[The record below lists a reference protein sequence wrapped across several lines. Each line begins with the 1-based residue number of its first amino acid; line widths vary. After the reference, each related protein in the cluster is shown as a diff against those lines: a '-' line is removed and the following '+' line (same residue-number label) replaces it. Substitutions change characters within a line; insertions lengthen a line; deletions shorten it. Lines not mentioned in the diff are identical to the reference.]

1 MTTFIIPWNL
11 RNIYWEK
18 GSTSPISFNF
28 HPTSHT
34 NSPPFLIIHNINF
47 FLAYSQVSHVSK
59 SIRFKLSTFKVSQ
72 SPRRRKKLIL
82 YYYFLQLFYFID
94 DQYPC
99 FLLWL
104 FSFNM
109 VLKVPHVIC
118 FILWLSLLVLLFQ
131 EFKFLKTN
139 NKVII
144 SNDHHHHHSLFGQRK
159 ALIASN
165 FDFTP
170 FMKNVHHHHHHYH
183 HQDDVYEQREEPAG
197 GEIDQR
203 YGVEK
208 RLVPT
213 GPNPLH
219 H

>member
-1 MTTFIIPWNL
+1 MFRRVCTLDSSCQPSNFLNL
-11 RNIYWEK
+11 QEEIYIW
-18 GSTSPISFNF
+18 SFYFSPY
-28 HPTSHT
+28 
-34 NSPPFLIIHNINF
+34 NF
-47 FLAYSQVSHVSK
+47 F
-59 SIRFKLSTFKVSQ
+59 
-72 SPRRRKKLIL
+72 
-82 YYYFLQLFYFID
+82 D
-94 DQYPC
+94 PC

-109 VLKVPHVIC
+109 GLKVPHIIC

-139 NKVII
+139 RKSIAYSP
-144 SNDHHHHHSLFGQRK
+144 SNNHPLFTQRK

-170 FMKNVHHHHHHYH
+170 FVKNRHHHHRKHSPV
-183 HQDDVYEQREEPAG
+183 DVHERPEPAG
-197 GEIDQR
+197 SEIDPR